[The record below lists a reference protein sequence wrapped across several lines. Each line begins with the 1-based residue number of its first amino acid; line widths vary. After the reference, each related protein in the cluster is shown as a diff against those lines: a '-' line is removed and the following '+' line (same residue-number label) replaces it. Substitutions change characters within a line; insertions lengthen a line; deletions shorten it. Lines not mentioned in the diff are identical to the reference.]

1 MKIIPRIDSGKMCI
15 SLVNDQS
22 YIFFVPREKR
32 KVQKQ
37 RQKLQEKMKLKMI
50 IPGDTKGME
59 MDMEMFSL
67 ANIKSKQVLVEIMSK
82 VRDMSQC

>member
-1 MKIIPRIDSGKMCI
+1 MCI

-59 MDMEMFSL
+59 TDMEMFSL

-82 VRDMSQC
+82 VRYMSQC

>member
-1 MKIIPRIDSGKMCI
+1 
-15 SLVNDQS
+15 
-22 YIFFVPREKR
+22 
-32 KVQKQ
+32 
-37 RQKLQEKMKLKMI
+37 MKLKMI